1 MRPELYHTHHKNYI
15 EDLPYWITLA
25 DQTDGP
31 ILELGCGTGRVI
43 LPFYQEGFRIF
54 GLDYDLQMLAYLKQQ
69 APALPVFAADL
80 TRFHLGM
87 KFSFIL
93 LTCNTYSTLSSV
105 QRKTA
110 LQCIDHHLR
119 KGGLFA
125 ASLPN
130 PYDLN
135 EMGDSDEAGPE
146 EFFTHPQTGDPIQV
160 SSSWKTGQDTV
171 TIYWHYDHLLPDG
184 QVQRTTHHTTHYL
197 DPASRY
203 IQEMEAQGFTVQ
215 AEGEFDGTP
224 FSEDTD
230 FLILK
235 GFKPA

>member
-69 APALPVFAADL
+69 EPALPVFAADL

-105 QRKTA
+105 QRK
-110 LQCIDHHLR
+110 
-119 KGGLFA
+119 A
-125 ASLPN
+125 A
-130 PYDLN
+130 
-135 EMGDSDEAGPE
+135 
-146 EFFTHPQTGDPIQV
+146 
-160 SSSWKTGQDTV
+160 
-171 TIYWHYDHLLPDG
+171 
-184 QVQRTTHHTTHYL
+184 
-197 DPASRY
+197 
-203 IQEMEAQGFTVQ
+203 
-215 AEGEFDGTP
+215 
-224 FSEDTD
+224 
-230 FLILK
+230 
-235 GFKPA
+235 